1 MLNNPHTCYKLMNKN
16 LFWIFGSLQAVTL
29 GFIVFF
35 LLGSLGLDSRIV
47 LSVLFPLFTLIVEYM
62 IYSK

>member
-1 MLNNPHTCYKLMNKN
+1 MLNNTNTLLLLMKKN
-16 LFWIFGSLQAVTL
+16 LFWIFGGLQAVTL

-47 LSVLFPLFTLIVEYM
+47 LSVLFPLFTLIVEFM
-62 IYSK
+62 VYSK

>member
-1 MLNNPHTCYKLMNKN
+1 MNKN

-62 IYSK
+62 VYSK

>member
-1 MLNNPHTCYKLMNKN
+1 MNKN
-16 LFWIFGSLQAVTL
+16 LFWIFGGLQAVTL

-35 LLGSLGLDSRIV
+35 LLGFLGLDSRIV

-62 IYSK
+62 VYSK